1 MKVTKIIRNGREK
14 GFCSLRAATA
24 MLFPVYYYTK
34 AVAEKSRAQE
44 CQAMVESSSDDSQTN
59 LCTVS
64 TRTKARG
71 NLVHSEKS
79 NDRLKRPH
87 VSFG

>member
-14 GFCSLRAATA
+14 RFCSLRAATA
-24 MLFPVYYYTK
+24 VLFPVYYYTR
-34 AVAEKSRAQE
+34 AVAERLRAQGR
-44 CQAMVESSSDDSQTN
+44 QAMVESSSDDSQLN

-71 NLVHSEKS
+71 NLVHRKES

-87 VSFG
+87 VSLG